1 MATYDKGDLVILTAS
16 WQNEA
21 GAYVDP
27 TTITLKIQDP
37 TGSTTSYAY
46 GSSTMTKTATGRYR
60 YEYQPTAQ
68 GKYSYRWEGT
78 GTATATGQSG
88 FFCEDRLV

>member
-1 MATYDKGDLVILTAS
+1 MATYDKGDLIVIAAS

-37 TGSTTSYAY
+37 TGHITNHVYGTSNII
-46 GSSTMTKTATGRYR
+46 KTATGRYR
-60 YEYQPTAQ
+60 LEFQATIQ

-78 GTATATGQSG
+78 GAATATGQSG
-88 FFCEDRLV
+88 FFCEDRLI